1 MKLSQEAK
9 NMIAMIALVAAVA
22 LALNDVAVA
31 GGDRNFLPWSVGLF
45 VVSIFFWLWMR
56 RDALA
61 DKRTDAIIAA
71 DEAAKQAESLAKRSG
86 AIADAK
92 PAANKTTPA
101 ESMAPDNLTMIKG
114 IAESYQQMLYDAGI
128 RTYAELAKMSADDL
142 KAIFHANKR
151 ATPVKVETVPRQA
164 ELAAEGDWDGLR
176 AYQDTL

>member
-31 GGDRNFLPWSVGLF
+31 GGDRNFLSWSVGLF

-61 DKRTDAIIAA
+61 DKRTDAIKAA
-71 DEAAKQAESLAKRSG
+71 DEAAKQAEALAKRSG

-92 PAANKTTPA
+92 PAANKTTPV
-101 ESMAPDNLTMIKG
+101 ESNAPDNLTMIKG

-142 KAIFHANKR
+142 KAIFRSNKR

-164 ELAAEGDWDGLR
+164 ELASDGDWDGLR